1 MYSFENEFS
10 LERKLANWER
20 IRATLAKKSLAL
32 PEGLIDAT
40 IHAKNGAAE
49 YVRLYAFDGHPPAS
63 ACGVG
68 VPRFQR
74 RVVLP
79 FPDARRGCPD
89 ARLGCGRLLNG
100 ALSHPILRR
109 YMLQQLHS
117 MLTGEN
123 MLVQLPDDH
132 VFTDTDY
139 QQTLAAH
146 ARPTISSTISANTR
160 PAERITQPNVLAQTK
175 NIQAMVTGH
184 KNQNSTER
192 DYNPARYGRVTLDAT
207 GHQQRTTAA
216 IASPGRDGSKMLRST
231 KFLTQRMPNAGT
243 LSPIK
248 VTTSPA
254 PTKLAP
260 LQTTKRLDDAIAN

>member
-1 MYSFENEFS
+1 
-10 LERKLANWER
+10 
-20 IRATLAKKSLAL
+20 
-32 PEGLIDAT
+32 
-40 IHAKNGAAE
+40 
-49 YVRLYAFDGHPPAS
+49 
-63 ACGVG
+63 
-68 VPRFQR
+68 
-74 RVVLP
+74 
-79 FPDARRGCPD
+79 
-89 ARLGCGRLLNG
+89 
-100 ALSHPILRR
+100 
-109 YMLQQLHS
+109 MLQQLHS

-184 KNQNSTER
+184 KNQSSTER